1 MNNKNSNLFEVRI
14 TDIETGEEKYVGLS
28 NCIFLAAY
36 EDCGTRLIRLSHC
49 DLLTKASCYHT
60 VKFGLESTLN
70 DEPII
75 NHLIQGISSEV
86 AFIVKDDV

>member
-1 MNNKNSNLFEVRI
+1 MENNNSRKFEVRI
-14 TDIETGEEKYVGLS
+14 TDIVTGEEKYVGLS

-49 DLLTKASCYHT
+49 DLLTKAACYHT
-60 VKFGLESTLN
+60 VKFGLEDTLD

-75 NHLIQGISSEV
+75 NHLIQGISSEGG
-86 AFIVKDDV
+86 FIVKEDV